1 MFTRHHG
8 VWPRELPKTMT
19 LPQTSVFTNLEV
31 SARRFPNHAATT
43 YYCGTRISLPR
54 AAG

>member
-8 VWPRELPKTMT
+8 VWPRELPKTMS

-31 SARRFPNHAATT
+31 SAQRYPDHTAII
-43 YYCGTRISLPR
+43 YYDTRINY
-54 AAG
+54 